1 MTTLYIIRHGQ
12 SEANAAGILQGSLI
26 DTPLSKKGQL
36 QAKNVR
42 DSFEKEMLH
51 FDLVFA
57 SPLLRAAQT
66 AAIISPKT
74 TTVFDDRLKEFDYG
88 DWDGQKV
95 ADIHRLFAEFF
106 DEKKNLLPDSEKISH
121 GDDFA
126 SVTTKLNV
134 FLNELAV
141 RYPTQD
147 ILIASHGF
155 TIKLLLNAV
164 LGINN
169 LSALNEPD
177 NAGLT
182 KIELTTSTQTLVYFN
197 RDLTN

>member
-1 MTTLYIIRHGQ
+1 MTTLYIVRHGQ

-26 DTPLSKKGQL
+26 DTPLSEKGQV
-36 QAKNVR
+36 QAKHVR
-42 DSFEKEMLH
+42 DAFEKKMLH

-74 TTVFDDRLKEFDYG
+74 TTIFDERLKEFDYG
-88 DWDGQKV
+88 NWDGQKV
-95 ADIHRLFAEFF
+95 TDIHRRFAKFF
-106 DEKKNLLPDSEKISH
+106 DEKRNLLPGSEKVSH

-126 SVTTKLNV
+126 SITAKLNG
-134 FLNELAV
+134 FLTELAAK
-141 RYPTQD
+141 YPTQD

-164 LGINN
+164 LGISN
-169 LSALNEPD
+169 LSSLNEPY

-182 KIELTTSTQTLVYFN
+182 KIELTASTRTLVYFN
-197 RDLTN
+197 RDLTE